1 MRTPNYIKRNRALA
15 GPQAGRSPVGSVAR
29 SGCQLLVWIIGITLF
44 CLPGR
49 VVHATGPD
57 PGSPPPWLDYW
68 SFGDTNSWH
77 SDLNYA
83 PISFTNLSSS
93 LLGDGTALVVDSTN
107 AAWLRYKVTE
117 ANGTNNLRVDRGSV
131 MFWFAPDWSGTN
143 AGGRGPGQ

>member
-1 MRTPNYIKRNRALA
+1 MRTLKCIKRTRALP
-15 GPQAGRSPVGSVAR
+15 GPRALRSPVGSAAHT
-29 SGCQLLVWIIGITLF
+29 GCQFLVCIIAIALF

-93 LLGDGTALVVDSTN
+93 LLGDGTALVLNSTN
-107 AAWLRYKVTE
+107 AGWLRYKVT
-117 ANGTNNLRVDRGSV
+117 
-131 MFWFAPDWSGTN
+131 
-143 AGGRGPGQ
+143 